1 LSAGLVL
8 DSWALIAYFQNEP
21 MADAVES
28 LLTETRERGSALWI
42 SSINLGEIW
51 YTLARRYLPA
61 FANQQL
67 QALEELGIERID
79 ADWPLTL
86 QAAHYKSRHKMS
98 YTDAFAAALSKARN
112 APLVTGDAEFRSL
125 EKEIKIHWL

>member
-28 LLTETRERGSALWI
+28 LLTETREHGSALWI

-51 YTLARRYLPA
+51 YTLARRFSPA
-61 FANQQL
+61 FAKQQL

-98 YTDAFAAALSKARN
+98 YADAFAAALSKTRN
-112 APLVTGDAEFRSL
+112 APLVTGDAEFRAL

>member
-1 LSAGLVL
+1 LVL
-8 DSWALIAYFQNEP
+8 DSWALLAYLQNEP
-21 MADAVES
+21 MAEALES
-28 LLTETRERGSALWI
+28 LLTEARDRGAALWI
-42 SSINLGEIW
+42 SNINLGELW
-51 YTLARRYLPA
+51 YSLARRHSAP

-67 QALEELGIERID
+67 QALEELGIERVD

-98 YTDAFAAALSKARN
+98 YADAFAAALSKSRN

-125 EKEIKIHWL
+125 EKEIKIQWV

>member
-1 LSAGLVL
+1 
-8 DSWALIAYFQNEP
+8 

-28 LLTETRERGSALWI
+28 LLTETRDRGLALWI

-51 YTLARRYLPA
+51 YTLARRHSPQ

-67 QALEELGIERID
+67 QSLEELGIERID

-98 YTDAFAAALSKARN
+98 YADAFAAALSKSRN

-125 EKEIKIHWL
+125 EKEIKIHWV

>member
-1 LSAGLVL
+1 MSDGLVL
-8 DSWALIAYFQNEP
+8 DSWAVLAYLLGEP
-21 MADAVES
+21 AGDAVKSILIEAA
-28 LLTETRERGSALWI
+28 ERGTPRWI
-42 SSINLGEIW
+42 SNINLGEIW
-51 YTLARRYLPA
+51 YILARRRSPQ

-86 QAAHYKSRHKMS
+86 QASHYKSRHKMS
-98 YTDAFAAALSKARN
+98 YADAFAAALAKSRN
-112 APLVTGDAEFRSL
+112 APLITGDAEFRSL

>member
-1 LSAGLVL
+1 LNAGLVL
-8 DSWALIAYFQNEP
+8 DSWALLAYIQNEP
-21 MADAVES
+21 MAEAVES
-28 LLTETRERGSALWI
+28 LLAEARDRGAALWI

-51 YTLARRYLPA
+51 YTLARRFSPA

-67 QALEELGIERID
+67 QALEELGIERVD

-98 YTDAFAAALSKARN
+98 YADAFAAALSKSRN
-112 APLVTGDAEFRSL
+112 APLVTGDAEFHSL
-125 EKEIKIHWL
+125 EKEIKIHWV

>member
-8 DSWALIAYFQNEP
+8 DSWALLAYIQNEP
-21 MADAVES
+21 MAEAVEV
-28 LLTETRERGSALWI
+28 LLTEKRDPGAALFI
-42 SSINLGEIW
+42 SNINLGEIW
-51 YTLARRYLPA
+51 YTLARRHSPG
-61 FANQQL
+61 FANEQL
-67 QALEELGIERID
+67 QALEELGIERVD

-98 YTDAFAAALSKARN
+98 YADAFAAALSKSRN

-125 EKEIKIHWL
+125 EKEIKIHWV

>member
-1 LSAGLVL
+1 MSAGLVL

-28 LLTETRERGSALWI
+28 LLTETRNRGASLWI

-51 YTLARRYLPA
+51 YTLARRYSPA

-79 ADWPLTL
+79 ADWPITL
-86 QAAHYKSRHKMS
+86 QAAHYKSRHKLS
-98 YTDAFAAALSKARN
+98 YADAFAAALSKSRN

-125 EKEIKIHWL
+125 EKEIKIHWV

>member
-1 LSAGLVL
+1 LSDGLVL
-8 DSWALIAYFQNEP
+8 DSWAVLAYLLGEPAGAVVKSILIEA
-21 MADAVES
+21 A
-28 LLTETRERGSALWI
+28 ERGTSRWI
-42 SSINLGEIW
+42 SNINLGEIW
-51 YTLARRYLPA
+51 YSLARRHSAP

-98 YTDAFAAALSKARN
+98 YADAFAAALSKARN
-112 APLVTGDAEFRSL
+112 APLITGDAEFRSL
-125 EKEIKIHWL
+125 EKEIKIHWV

>member
-1 LSAGLVL
+1 LSDGLVL
-8 DSWALIAYFQNEP
+8 DSWAVIAYLQGEL
-21 MADAVES
+21 AGAAVKSILIEAAEQG
-28 LLTETRERGSALWI
+28 TPRWI

-51 YTLARRYLPA
+51 YTLARRHSPP

-67 QALEELGIERID
+67 RSLEELGIERID

-98 YTDAFAAALSKARN
+98 YADAFAAALSKARN

-125 EKEIKIHWL
+125 EKEIKIHWV

>member
-1 LSAGLVL
+1 MNAGLVL
-8 DSWALIAYFQNEP
+8 DSWALLAYIQDEP
-21 MADAVES
+21 MAEAVES
-28 LLTETRERGSALWI
+28 LLTAAQDRGAVLWI
-42 SSINLGEIW
+42 SNINLGEIW
-51 YTLARRYLPA
+51 YSLARRQSAP

-67 QALEELGIERID
+67 EALEELGIERVD

-98 YTDAFAAALSKARN
+98 YADAFAAALSRSRN